1 MLIDWQGQWWYHT
14 EMSLRNKSFSKVHRC
29 KTTAICNNVHIT
41 WDVPH
46 SLHWRHNGR
55 DSVSNHQSYDC
66 LLKCLFRRRSKK
78 ISKRRVTGLCAG
90 NSPESDE
97 FTAQRSVMR
106 KWSHLMMSLCLDKTI
121 QFTKL
126 YELKTVVSKF
136 GPNIYHWI
144 LLKSYVDSAII
155 FTYLLNMNNWNFY
168 AMIDHNFY
176 PL

>member
-1 MLIDWQGQWWYHT
+1 MQNHSNMQQCA
-14 EMSLRNKSFSKVHRC
+14 NC
-29 KTTAICNNVHIT
+29 VHIT

-55 DSVSNHQSYDC
+55 DSVSNHQPHDC

-97 FTAQRSVMR
+97 FTAQRPVMR
-106 KWSHLMMSLCLDKTI
+106 KWSHLMMSSCLDKTV
-121 QFTKL
+121 QFTEL

-136 GPNIYHWI
+136 GPNIHHWI
-144 LLKSYVDSAII
+144 LLKCYVDSAII
-155 FTYLLNMNNWNFY
+155 FIYLLNMNNEISTRWLIIIFTHCKI
-168 AMIDHNFY
+168 AWSTLHAC
-176 PL
+176 